1 MDEPKRWLE
10 TSSGA
15 LPEESEI
22 LLVGVAERMPS
33 GLRGQVWSAITL
45 TATGG
50 VAAGMLG
57 ASGTAAQ
64 TGVATAQT
72 TSAASAASKGIF
84 LSLSSVIKGVI
95 VVAVLGGVGA
105 GAVHVRRSQGER
117 VASQHSQTR
126 SAPAL
131 VPAAAAAL
139 TSRDATSDAE
149 PSGRADSL
157 GLADAS
163 SSAVGSAA
171 RPEASMAAHAPPALP
186 TDKPTSA
193 PLSSRAG
200 ADAAPGRAKG
210 ASAGPEASSR
220 LREESAAVLAIR
232 RALLAGNAR
241 EALALLAR
249 ARADFPHGALV
260 EEREALSVRALLGS
274 GQPDAA
280 RLRGEAFL
288 RRFPRSPQAS
298 DVRRW
303 LGMN

>member
-1 MDEPKRWLE
+1 
-10 TSSGA
+10 
-15 LPEESEI
+15 
-22 LLVGVAERMPS
+22 MPS

-45 TATGG
+45 AAAGG
-50 VAAGMLG
+50 VAVGVLG

-64 TGVATAQT
+64 TGVATAPSA
-72 TSAASAASKGIF
+72 SAASAASKGIS
-84 LSLSSVIKGVI
+84 LSLGSVIKGVI
-95 VVAVLGGVGA
+95 VVAVLGGAGA
-105 GAVHVRRSQGER
+105 GAMHVQRSLGAR
-117 VASQHSQTR
+117 VASQHSPTR

-139 TSRDATSDAE
+139 AGRDGTSFSGAE
-149 PSGRADSL
+149 PAPRADSL
-157 GLADAS
+157 GPADAS

-171 RPEASMAAHAPPALP
+171 QPEASTAAHAPSAAPS
-186 TDKPTSA
+186 DKPSSA
-193 PLSSRAG
+193 LHPSRAG
-200 ADAAPGRAKG
+200 ADAAPGPAKD
-210 ASAGPEASSR
+210 ASAGPEPSSR

-232 RALLAGNAR
+232 RTLLAGNAR
-241 EALALLAR
+241 QALALLAR